1 MAFSLLKMSG
11 RVLVWVSFCGE
22 VQTCMWSRWCHCHSL
37 SLASVKSRLLLTF
50 CYRLTR
56 VVPDKGLLNVLLLL
70 LLYVITGS
78 ITRRYISYSEA
89 AVEVFAPQGRHVA
102 PMGVQHWPWTEG
114 PLLHGTPARQV
125 SPPSVQR

>member
-1 MAFSLLKMSG
+1 LHLVQVVPLPRTVSCFSK
-11 RVLVWVSFCGE
+11 VE
-22 VQTCMWSRWCHCHSL
+22 VGCIFVVPAHQ
-37 SLASVKSRLLLTF
+37 
-50 CYRLTR
+50 

-70 LLYVITGS
+70 LLWYVITGS
-78 ITRRYISYSEA
+78 ITRRYISYSKA

-102 PMGVQHWPWTEG
+102 PMGVQQWPWTEG